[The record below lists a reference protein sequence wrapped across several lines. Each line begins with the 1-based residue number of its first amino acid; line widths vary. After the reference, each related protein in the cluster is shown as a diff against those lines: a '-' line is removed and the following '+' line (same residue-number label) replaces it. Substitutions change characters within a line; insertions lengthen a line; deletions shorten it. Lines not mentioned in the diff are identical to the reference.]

1 MNSGLFEG
9 WFEHVFIPLLKNPK
23 ASILILDN
31 ASHHSKERLY
41 EIADD
46 YGVGIIFLP
55 KYSPDLNPIEKY
67 WANIKNWLR
76 LHMRK
81 RKFDEFW
88 DGFSHAFGCR

>member
-9 WFEHVFIPLLKNPK
+9 WFEHVFIPSLKNPSK
-23 ASILILDN
+23 SLLILDN
-31 ASHHSKERLY
+31 ASHHSKDRLY
-41 EIADD
+41 DIADD
-46 YGVGIIFLP
+46 YGVRIIFLP

-81 RKFDEFW
+81 FDEFW